1 MDTNTY
7 SYDEDTKPIHRIDF
21 TVLGNEE
28 IRKISAL
35 GKDSMGIEIPDLY
48 DNLEPKRG
56 GLIDTRLG
64 PSDNHLDC
72 ATCGL
77 NTSSCGGHFGH
88 ITLAEYV
95 YHMGYLNFVKKILS
109 CICLKCSKLLVY
121 KNETEILDVLKHK
134 SGRTRFNEIRN
145 LAKNVTYCQK
155 PGSGCGTPVSK
166 IKIDIKKSTCAVN
179 IISET
184 NITTAQGEEG
194 EVTDTRKKVRQVITP
209 EDCFNLLSNISDTD
223 CMIMGFDPEKSR
235 PEMMIHKVF
244 IVPPVQ
250 VRPSIKAEF
259 LASSTSEDDLTHKLA
274 DIIKANIRTRRYK
287 DSNNESSAKY
297 AQDHTH
303 LLQYHVATYYDNDS
317 CSIPRAEQRGK
328 PTKSLTSRLKSKE
341 GRIRSN
347 LMGC

>member
-1 MDTNTY
+1 MDSSTY
-7 SYDEDTKPIHRIDF
+7 SYEEDIRPIERVDF
-21 TVLGNEE
+21 TVLGNDE

-64 PSDNHLDC
+64 PSDNNLDC

-77 NTSSCGGHFGH
+77 NTESCIGHYGH

-95 YHMGYLNFVKKILS
+95 YHMGYINFVKKILS
-109 CICLKCSKLLVY
+109 CVCLKCSKLLVY
-121 KNETEILDVLKHK
+121 KNEQEMADILKYK
-134 SGRTRFNEIRN
+134 SGRARFNEIRN
-145 LAKNVTYCQK
+145 IAKNTTYCQK
-155 PGSGCGTPVSK
+155 VGYGCGLPVSK
-166 IKIDIKKSTCAVN
+166 IKIEIKKSTCAVN

-184 NITTAQGEEG
+184 NVATAQGEDG
-194 EVTDTRKKVRQVITP
+194 EVSDTKKKVRQVITP
-209 EDCFNLLSNISDTD
+209 EDCHMILSNISDTD
-223 CMIMGFDPEKSR
+223 CMIMGFDPKKSR

-274 DIIKANIRTRRYK
+274 DIIKANIRT
-287 DSNNESSAKY
+287 
-297 AQDHTH
+297 
-303 LLQYHVATYYDNDS
+303 
-317 CSIPRAEQRGK
+317 
-328 PTKSLTSRLKSKE
+328 
-341 GRIRSN
+341 
-347 LMGC
+347 